1 MNIHDHAGRPVEHIR
16 NQEILGRRKDL
27 GSKTDGLYEALEG
40 VADRLVVI
48 HDGNDRNLVTYV
60 SHGPVIFLSDK
71 QTCPAS
77 AEPMLPAYRLV
88 DSATSQCLAC
98 SARPPALRSEPPLLS
113 SV

>member
-1 MNIHDHAGRPVEHIR
+1 MNIHDHAGRRVEHIR

-40 VADRLVVI
+40 VAHRLVVI

-71 QTCPAS
+71 QTFPAS
-77 AEPMLPAYRLV
+77 AESMVPAHRLV
-88 DSATSQCLAC
+88 DSATYQCLPC
-98 SARPPALRSEPPLLS
+98 SCRLAVLRRRPTPRLT
-113 SV
+113 

>member
-1 MNIHDHAGRPVEHIR
+1 MNINDHAGRRVEHIR

-40 VADRLVVI
+40 VAHRLVVI

-71 QTCPAS
+71 QTFPAS
-77 AEPMLPAYRLV
+77 AESMVPAHRLV
-88 DSATSQCLAC
+88 DSAT
-98 SARPPALRSEPPLLS
+98 
-113 SV
+113 

>member
-1 MNIHDHAGRPVEHIR
+1 MNMHDHAGRRVEHIR

-27 GSKTDGLYEALEG
+27 GSKADGLYEALEG

-71 QTCPAS
+71 QTFTVTDESMVPAH
-77 AEPMLPAYRLV
+77 RLV
-88 DSATSQCLAC
+88 DSASLQCLSC
-98 SARPPALRSEPPLLS
+98 YCLLTVLRRDTP
-113 SV
+113 

>member
-27 GSKTDGLYEALEG
+27 GSKADGLYEALEG

-71 QTCPAS
+71 QTFPAS
-77 AEPMLPAYRLV
+77 AESMVPAYRLV
-88 DSATSQCLAC
+88 DSAT
-98 SARPPALRSEPPLLS
+98 
-113 SV
+113 